1 MSDCSPFSS
10 SNSAWLIV
18 DTPIILASKSASRM
32 AILDG
37 ALIEY
42 SSVPANID
50 ELAIRTS
57 CEAEEIT
64 PEGIAVILAE
74 MKAQLVAQS
83 RTDALVIGSDQILVC
98 EGRIFGKPST
108 KKEASEILHYLQ
120 GKSHQLFTSVVI
132 FKFGRRIWH
141 HNALSTLVVRSL
153 STAEINDYLNV
164 LGNAAFQ
171 TPGCYQIEGIGAHLF
186 TDMSGNYYDILGL
199 PLLPLLAFLREHGLT
214 LSEGEVFR

>member
-1 MSDCSPFSS
+1 MSDHSTLSLFNPL
-10 SNSAWLIV
+10 WLIPG
-18 DTPIILASKSASRM
+18 TPIILASKSASRR

-37 ALIEY
+37 ALIDY
-42 SSVPANID
+42 LSVPANID
-50 ELAIRTS
+50 ELAIRSS
-57 CEAEEIT
+57 CEAEEIS
-64 PEGIAVILAE
+64 PENIATILAE
-74 MKAQLVAQS
+74 MKARLVAQS

-98 EGRIFGKPST
+98 DGRIFGKPST
-108 KKEASEILHYLQ
+108 RQEASETLRYLQ
-120 GKSHQLFTSVVI
+120 GKPHQLFTSVVI
-132 FKFGRRIWH
+132 FKFGQRIWH

-186 TDMSGNYYDILGL
+186 TDMSGNYFDILGL